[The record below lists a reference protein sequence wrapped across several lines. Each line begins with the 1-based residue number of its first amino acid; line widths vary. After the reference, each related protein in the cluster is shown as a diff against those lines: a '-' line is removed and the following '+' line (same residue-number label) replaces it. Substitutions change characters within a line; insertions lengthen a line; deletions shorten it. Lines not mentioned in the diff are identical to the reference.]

1 MGWNS
6 RGEYLPTTSAE
17 HRIPSGDRY
26 LYHVMPRTDF
36 AIVMTEGL
44 RPSQSGNK
52 WDILHAYLDYVAFI
66 ENFDFYPESRS
77 DCIFCSR
84 MKKYGVNTTG
94 SEYAMAVIDTGE
106 LDNSIYIANREK
118 ATEVAHALNE
128 FGSTV
133 LPKDDDSG
141 VDDIDDYYR
150 RRAYRYS
157 VEYWDSCRPYEGSG
171 DEGISEVL
179 IESSVPEDAILTFY
193 LPRDD

>member
-1 MGWNS
+1 
-6 RGEYLPTTSAE
+6 
-17 HRIPSGDRY
+17 
-26 LYHVMPRTDF
+26 MPRTDF

-84 MKKYGVNTTG
+84 MKKHGVNTTG

-118 ATEVAHALNE
+118 ATEVARALNE

-157 VEYWDSCRPYEGSG
+157 VEYWDSCRLYEGSG